1 MDLKLFFD
9 PLDIDVSKFP
19 GSSFAA
25 SVYINDGHMPDHED
39 MHIAVIG
46 LVEHRGGTSGQGYEK
61 AADAVR
67 EQLYALKKG
76 SGTFKVVDLGNFRN
90 GPEWQDT
97 ILRLKEVMGYLLD
110 KNILP
115 ILIGGT
121 HDLDWGQYLGYES
134 TGKLLTVL
142 GIDNTFDFQDSEVRA
157 QSHLSQIFRHDPNYL
172 FNYYHLAH
180 QSYLNHHRETD
191 LIEKMS
197 FQAIRLGEVK
207 ENLQAMEPM
216 VRDADMLSFD
226 ISALQSGYAP
236 GATDSKVY
244 GLTGEEACQLCWYAG
259 LNDKLSSIGLYEYD
273 ANKDDDDRK
282 TAFVMATMIWYFIE
296 GFYNRKGD
304 INFMSNDYLIYD
316 VPFEGDPPTIRF
328 YKSQLSEKWWM
339 EIPGEDSNVFFN
351 RNRMVACDYTDY
363 ETAVKG
369 EVPARWLSFYNRS

>member
-9 PLDIDVSKFP
+9 PINLDVAKFP
-19 GSSFAA
+19 GSSFAP

-39 MHIAVIG
+39 MHIALIG
-46 LVEHRGGTSGQGYEK
+46 LIEHRGGMASQGYEK

-67 EQLYALKKG
+67 EQLYGLKKG

-90 GPEWQDT
+90 GPEWEDT

-142 GIDNTFDFQDSEVRA
+142 GIDNTFDFQDSDVQA
-157 QSHLSQIFRHDPNYL
+157 QSHLSRIFRHDPNYL

-180 QSYLNHHRETD
+180 QSYLNHHREAD

-216 VRDADMLSFD
+216 VRDADMLSID
-226 ISALQSGYAP
+226 ISALQSGYSP

-259 LNDKLSSIGLYEYD
+259 LNDKLSSLGLYEYD
-273 ANKDDDDRK
+273 VNKDDDDRK

-351 RNRMVACDYTDY
+351 RNRMVACDYADY
-363 ETAVKG
+363 ETAVNG